1 MVSMIAGLSRLP
13 IRVETLIF
21 HSIGGNEGSM
31 ETRRVDVLIAG
42 AGLSGLSVAS
52 FLRRERP
59 DISLLV
65 LEKNDRPG
73 GAILSHSEEGYLAE
87 WGAHGFLDNCEESRA
102 LLALAGLEAEVE
114 KAPLGRFVRYVCLN
128 GRLRLIPQKPGKIIA
143 AGLIPPWAKL
153 RVLGDLWKKQL
164 PGEPSVADWVAH
176 RFGRS
181 LLPFADAVFTGTYAG
196 DIERLKIDA
205 VMPGVRNLE
214 RQHGSVIRGLLHK
227 RKSMPKKNTGK
238 GIALPAMTS
247 FKAGMA
253 RLPQALA
260 EGLQLNEE
268 LFYRTGMTAV
278 SRTAGGEWEVRTA
291 QHAIRCRHLVLA
303 LPVNQTLELL
313 DPVGDISRPP
323 LAAIPEAKIA
333 TIALGFTDRAKV
345 PFGFG
350 YLAPEQERRFALGAL
365 FSSHMFPGRAP
376 RGRILL
382 EALVGG
388 RRHPERLELDDEEL
402 ISRVYDDLRQLLD
415 LPEEPCYARVLRPR
429 AGIPQLE
436 EGYPALLSWLDEV
449 HGTQPGLHVCGFGW
463 HGIGINDMTK
473 EAAKAAAAI
482 LQETGP
488 QAGPA
493 EVKPVYF

>member
-1 MVSMIAGLSRLP
+1 
-13 IRVETLIF
+13 
-21 HSIGGNEGSM
+21 M
-31 ETRRVDVLIAG
+31 ETRQVDVLIAG
-42 AGLSGLSVAS
+42 AGLSGLSVAR
-52 FLRRERP
+52 FLRRDRP

-65 LEKNDRPG
+65 LEKSDRPG
-73 GAILSHSEEGYLAE
+73 GAILSHGEEGYLAE

-114 KAPLGRFVRYVCLN
+114 KAPLDRFVRYVCLD
-128 GRLRLIPQKPGKIIA
+128 GRLRLIPQNPKKIIA
-143 AGLIPPWAKL
+143 SGLVSPWAKL
-153 RVLGDLWKKQL
+153 RVLADLWKKPL
-164 PGEPSVADWVAH
+164 LGEPSVADWVAH

-196 DIERLKIDA
+196 DFERLRIDA
-205 VMPGVRNLE
+205 VMPGVRRLE
-214 RQHGSVIRGLLHK
+214 REHGSVIRGLLGK
-227 RKSMPKKNTGK
+227 RKSMPKKEKGK
-238 GIALPAMTS
+238 GIPLPAMTS
-247 FKAGMA
+247 FKTGME

-260 EGLQLNEE
+260 EGLQLNEV
-268 LFYRTGMTAV
+268 LFYRTGVAGI

-291 QHAIRCRHLVLA
+291 QHAMRCRHLVLA

-313 DPVGDISRPP
+313 NPVGEMPRPP
-323 LAAIPEAKIA
+323 LAAVPEARIA
-333 TIALGFTDRAKV
+333 TIALGFTDRARV

-350 YLAPEQERRFALGAL
+350 YLAPEQEHRFALGAL

-376 RGRILL
+376 RGHILL

-388 RRHPERLELDDEEL
+388 RRHPDRLELNDAEL

-415 LPEEPCYARVLRPR
+415 LPEKPCYTRVLRPR

-436 EGYPALLSWLDEV
+436 EGYPALLNWLDEV

-473 EAAKAAAAI
+473 EAARVAAAI
-482 LQETGP
+482 MQETGS